1 MVDISLNKALLTR
14 LLRYTQIHT
23 TSDASSQTVPS
34 TPQQWDLLNLLK
46 DEMQA
51 LGLSDITLDE
61 NGYLF
66 ATIPATVN
74 KPVPVLG
81 LLAHV
86 DTSPAFNG
94 KNVKP
99 QVIEQY
105 DGSDILLT
113 GSGDKLSVKV
123 FPSLNKLVGHTLVT
137 TDGTSLL
144 GADVVPSP
152 IMATVSSF

>member
-46 DEMQA
+46 DEMRA

-81 LLAHV
+81 LLA
-86 DTSPAFNG
+86 N
-94 KNVKP
+94 
-99 QVIEQY
+99 Y
-105 DGSDILLT
+105 DIPLDAESYVHRIGRTGRALLH
-113 GSGDKLSVKV
+113 
-123 FPSLNKLVGHTLVT
+123 PRC
-137 TDGTSLL
+137 
-144 GADVVPSP
+144 VPP
-152 IMATVSSF
+152 